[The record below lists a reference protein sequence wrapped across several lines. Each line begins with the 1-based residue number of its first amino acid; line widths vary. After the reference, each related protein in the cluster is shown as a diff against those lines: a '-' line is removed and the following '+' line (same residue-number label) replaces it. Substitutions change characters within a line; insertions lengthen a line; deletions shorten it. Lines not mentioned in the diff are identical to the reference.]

1 MRDAWDNRFFRFL
14 VVGGLNTLFG
24 YSVFAL
30 LIYFGLHYSLAV
42 LLSTVA
48 GVLFNFKTTGSI
60 VFDHRDNRLIFK
72 FVLGYCV
79 VYLLNVLML
88 KALSLVGL
96 SMYVGGALLLLPMAV
111 VSYLINSRLVFRG
124 KP

>member
-1 MRDAWDNRFFRFL
+1 MRAAWDNRFFRFL

-30 LIYFGLHYSLAV
+30 LIFLGVHYSLAV
-42 LLSTVA
+42 LVSTVA
-48 GVLFNFKTTGSI
+48 GVLFNFKTTGAI
-60 VFDHRDNRLIFK
+60 VFNHSDNRLIFK
-72 FVLGYCV
+72 FVLGYGV
-79 VYLLNVLML
+79 VYLLNVLFL
-88 KALSLVGL
+88 KLLSLAGL
-96 SMYVGGALLLLPMAV
+96 NMYVGGAVLLLPMAV